1 MAYQEIHTAAFVPA
15 DGLDTLSTELNTLT
29 FPEHWRQAVL
39 DFYAQTRSEKGRSE
53 VLEHQSV
60 PIKRLNHLLRAVA
73 PGLVSIGRWAPTNTD
88 QPWLYS
94 EKEFSPQALMNYV
107 SAWLKDMAPKEKG
120 TQQTVAAS
128 FRPMLTTL
136 QRMDPATLTWDRT
149 PVELLR
155 GTVSEGGT
163 LLPDSSLYRL
173 LPEYAASRVV
183 ASGPYRFAEEE
194 VHWHR
199 AAGYQEAELISD
211 VLSYTPKSRDH
222 TGNPWYYSGYLR
234 FYLRT
239 EPFSRVPRLH
249 VETGIRRWTS
259 GKANL
264 QGTTGASA
272 YLRADATL
280 LPQAPTPDRLA
291 VAYLQW
297 DPRTKRP
304 EWRTGGP
311 MNMLENLAITDEFPD
326 PESLV
331 KDGTQ
336 WLTVGQGPQFV
347 LTYHTTMGRHSVGS
361 GIMPEERRRLMEW
374 VTAALEPEFVPIS
387 ALVRAEL
394 PKGTVV
400 MDRALEKTKKV
411 TGDEAKKTA
420 LAEENRRIES
430 RNARR
435 RRAHLAEALKGADL
449 SAVVLYQ
456 NSGIRDQMIQAAED
470 SLDLAGHRDIQGPDT
485 WVWRA
490 PDLTVRLTAR
500 LAGEITG
507 SLGTATTPKRGGEFK
522 EEAAKRRDL
531 VKETLQGIL
540 SDSGGGVQ
548 VAYVELDGVKTS
560 TGRRIFAPTQDPKG
574 AIRAGAAQARI
585 VSQFAKPYDPQ
596 DAPEEREE
604 KARHRIESAWSD
616 GLRQLGATFV
626 PRAGE
631 GGAIPANLT
640 QIAFW
645 MVRRNVA
652 GKSSFSQFTPIA
664 LLSRGKG
671 QIMGCSPDTQGWVSY
686 RDLLCDLTGQVDSP
700 RNEQDQT
707 AAVASFVRTTLQPY
721 KFTDTLVLLHAQNS
735 RNRWPWLGNAGLL
748 QDRIKLGHGPDQRL
762 AVLGKRMRVIRVA
775 SSDRGEVPQWWAP
788 VEGKDAGFTEGLWR
802 AGDDAS
808 GRVFYSTG
816 RKPSTAQ
823 THKGVAKLTSRTVE
837 MDKFAEDGTPK
848 TRDLHVPSAEAR
860 TPQLVQFTLAGL
872 LPDDDPAAWARFLH
886 EQRDG
891 DDYREHLKL
900 PVLLH
905 LASKANEYAIP
916 YEDAEDHAAVDLSD
930 DEESQQMTL
939 F

>member
-15 DGLDTLSTELNTLT
+15 DGLDTLSTKLHTLT

-39 DFYAQTRSEKGRSE
+39 DFYAQTRSEKGRSK

-60 PIKRLNHLLRAVA
+60 PITRLNHLLRAVA
-73 PGLVSIGRWAPTNTD
+73 PGLVSVGRWAPTNTD

-94 EKEFSPQALMNYV
+94 EKEFSPQALMKYI
-107 SAWLKDMAPKEKG
+107 SAWLEDMAPKEKG
-120 TQQTVAAS
+120 TKQAVAES

-136 QRMDPATLTWDRT
+136 RTMDPATLTWNRT
-149 PVELLR
+149 PIELLR

-183 ASGPYRFAEEE
+183 ASDPYRFAGEE

-199 AAGYQEAELISD
+199 AAGYEEAELLSD
-211 VLSYTPKSRDH
+211 VLSYTPKGRDH
-222 TGNPWYYSGYLR
+222 TGKPWYYSGYLR

-239 EPFSRVPRLH
+239 EPFSTVPRLH

-280 LPQAPTPDRLA
+280 LPEAPTPDRLA

-297 DPRTKRP
+297 DPRTERP
-304 EWRTGGP
+304 EWRMGGP
-311 MNMLENLAITDEFPD
+311 MDMLKKLAITDKFPD
-326 PESLV
+326 PESLA
-331 KDGTQ
+331 KEGTQ
-336 WLTVGQGPQFV
+336 WLTVGQGPQFA
-347 LTYHTTMGRHSVGS
+347 LTHHTTMGTHRVGS

-374 VTAALEPEFVPIS
+374 VAAALEPEFVAAP
-387 ALVRAEL
+387 ALVRAKP

-400 MDRALEKTKKV
+400 IDRVLKKTKKV
-411 TGDEAKKTA
+411 TGTEAKKA
-420 LAEENRRIES
+420 VLAEENRRIES
-430 RNARR
+430 RNAQR
-435 RRAHLAEALKGADL
+435 RRAHLAEVLKGADL
-449 SAVVLYQ
+449 SAMVLYQ

-470 SLDLAGHRDIQGPDT
+470 SLDLTDHRVDRGPET

-507 SLGTATTPKRGGEFK
+507 PLGGTAAPKRGNEFE
-522 EEAAKRRDL
+522 EEAAKRRNL
-531 VKETLQGIL
+531 VKDTVQGIL
-540 SDSGGGVQ
+540 AKSGVDAQ

-560 TGRRIFAPTQDPKG
+560 TGKRIFGPTQDPKG
-574 AIRAGAAQARI
+574 AIRAGAARARI

-596 DAPEEREE
+596 DPPEVQEE
-604 KARHRIESAWSD
+604 NARHRIESAWSD

-626 PRAGE
+626 PRAAE
-631 GGAIPANLT
+631 GGAVPVNLT

-671 QIMGCSPDTQGWVSY
+671 QIMGCSPETQGWVSY
-686 RDLLCDLTGQVDSP
+686 RDLLCDLTGQIESP
-700 RNEQDQT
+700 RTEQDQT

-721 KFTDTLVLLHAQNS
+721 KFTDTLVLLHAQNA
-735 RNRWPWLGNAGLL
+735 RHRWPWLGNAGLL
-748 QDRIKLGHGPDQRL
+748 QDRIKLGHGPEQRL
-762 AVLGKRMRVIRVA
+762 PGLGRRMRVIRVA
-775 SSDRGEVPQWWAP
+775 SSERAEVPQWWAP
-788 VEGKDAGFTEGLWR
+788 AEGKDAGFTEGLWR
-802 AGDDAS
+802 TEDDTS

-823 THKGVAKLTSRTVE
+823 THKGVAKLTSHTIE
-837 MDKFAEDGTPK
+837 TGEFTESGIPK
-848 TRDLHVPSAEAR
+848 VRDLHVPSAEAR
-860 TPQLVQFTLAGL
+860 TPQLMQLTLAGL
-872 LPDDDPAAWARFLH
+872 LPDDDPVAWARFVH

-891 DDYREHLKL
+891 DDYREHLAL

-916 YEDAEDHAAVDLSD
+916 YEETEEDEVLEDG
-930 DEESQQMTL
+930 ETGQMTL